1 MVFSAMSVSALYPST
16 PCPDRGSDICV
27 TVQQVTRLDCPADDE
42 IHQWIA
48 LAIPKERG
56 PLEITVRIVDEME
69 SAELNQTYRHR
80 SGATN
85 VLAFPFQA
93 PLGLSVA
100 LLGDL
105 VLCAPLVESEA
116 KAQAKPILH
125 HWAHLVI
132 HGTLHLLGYEHM
144 ALHQARL
151 MEAEERRLLAMLSIP
166 DPYEISNV

>member
-1 MVFSAMSVSALYPST
+1 MVFSAMTVSVFHPGA
-16 PCPDRGSDICV
+16 PCPNRRSDIGV
-27 TVQQVTRLDCPADDE
+27 TVQQVTKLNCPDDNE
-42 IHQWIA
+42 IHHWIA

-56 PLEITVRIVDEME
+56 SLEVTVRIVDEME

-80 SGATN
+80 AGATN

-116 KAQAKPILH
+116 RTQVKPITH

-132 HGTLHLLGYEHM
+132 HGTLHLLGYDHM
-144 ALHQARL
+144 TLHQARL
-151 MEAEERRLLAMLSIP
+151 METEERRLLAMLSIP
-166 DPYEISNV
+166 DPYEIPNV